1 MYYGGVQTKFNT
13 LKYSTDGR
21 SVLLYKNDAYG
32 ESNRQIV
39 VLDAK
44 TLELITT
51 LEGKVNQLKDS
62 WLSSSGKRLFIQTRD
77 GFHVWNTEEGKII
90 YKTTFY
96 G

>member
-1 MYYGGVQTKFNT
+1 LIDENTKSYLIGKIISRGDSIFELWDGESNYMYYGGVQTKFNT

-44 TLELITT
+44 TLEIDNNFRR
-51 LEGKVNQLKDS
+51 KSQS
-62 WLSSSGKRLFIQTRD
+62 A
-77 GFHVWNTEEGKII
+77 
-90 YKTTFY
+90 
-96 G
+96 